1 MVLGMS
7 LATYT
12 AVHVVISLIAIA
24 SGLVVSYGLL
34 KAKPLNGTT
43 ALFLTTTLLTSVTG
57 FGFPF
62 MGITPAIKV
71 GIISLVLLAV
81 AVTARYPLRMSGIW
95 RKTYVISGL
104 TALYLNVFV
113 LVVQSFEKVPA
124 SKATAPTQKEAPF
137 VAAQIAV
144 FAAFI
149 LLTYLA
155 AKRFRAEPVTIVK
168 SVGKAA

>member
-1 MVLGMS
+1 MS

-12 AVHVVISLIAIA
+12 AVHVAISLIAIA
-24 SGLVVSYGLL
+24 SGLAVLYGMLQ
-34 KAKPLNGTT
+34 AKSLNGTT
-43 ALFLTTTLLTSVTG
+43 ALFLTTTVLTSVTG

-62 MGITPAIKV
+62 TGITPAIKV

-81 AVTARYPLRMSGIW
+81 SISARYPLRMSGIW
-95 RKTYVISGL
+95 RKTYVISAL

-124 SKATAPTQKEAPF
+124 LKAAAPTQKEAPF

-144 FAAFI
+144 FAGFVV
-149 LLTYLA
+149 LTYLA
-155 AKRFRAEPVTIVK
+155 AKRFRAGAVTLVK
-168 SVGKAA
+168 SVAKAA